1 MAVHAHGGN
10 TARRWTA
17 RTAWSGARRG
27 KTAALCWMDRPVDH
41 HSSDLVRRVVSV
53 EGEAVMGRAGIL
65 YLYAARAAR
74 GFGDGFA
81 AIILPA
87 YLLEIGFNPFQI
99 GLVATAALLGSAAT
113 TLVDGFLAPR
123 CDLRTLLLAC
133 AALMVVTGIAIPS
146 VQHLA
151 FIAVVAFIGTIN
163 PTTGDIG
170 VHVPLEQAALA
181 HGASDKER
189 THVFARYSLIGALSI
204 AAGALAAGAPDLLVS
219 FGAGRIGAL
228 QAMFYAYAALGLVGA
243 WFYSRLPRAEV
254 KEETAPQA
262 TALGPSRRTVY
273 KLAALFSLDSF
284 AGGFT
289 VQSLMALWLFER
301 FDLSLAAASA
311 FFFWSNVL
319 TAFSYPVAA
328 RLGKRFGLVNTMVFT
343 HIPSSV
349 CLILAAF
356 SPSLT
361 MVLALLL
368 VRSALSQMDVPTRTS
383 YVMAVVTPAERTAA
397 ASVTAVP
404 RSLASAV
411 SPALSGALLSTAF
424 AGLPLIVCGV
434 LKIVYDL
441 SLLFSFRHIKPP
453 EEKEA
458 PR

>member
-1 MAVHAHGGN
+1 MAQLQHPY
-10 TARRWTA
+10 
-17 RTAWSGARRG
+17 RG
-27 KTAALCWMDRPVDH
+27 VL
-41 HSSDLVRRVVSV
+41 
-53 EGEAVMGRAGIL
+53 EGLRLAERADVL
-65 YLYAARAAR
+65 NLYAARAAR

-87 YLLEIGFNPFQI
+87 YLLEIGFDPFQI
-99 GLVATAALLGSAAT
+99 GLVAAAALLGSAVT
-113 TLVDGFLAPR
+113 TLAVGFLAPR
-123 CDLRTLLLAC
+123 YPLRTLLLAC
-133 AALMVVTGIAIPS
+133 AALMVLTGIAIPS
-146 VQHLA
+146 LQHLV
-151 FIAVVAFIGTIN
+151 FIALVAFIGTMN
-163 PTTGDIG
+163 PDPGIG

-181 HGASDKER
+181 QRASDAER
-189 THVFARYSLIGALSI
+189 THIFARYSLIGAISI

-219 FGAGRIGAL
+219 FGMGRIGGL
-228 QAMFYAYAALGLVGA
+228 QAMFYLYAALGLIGA
-243 WFYSRLPRAEV
+243 LFYSRLPRAEV
-254 KEETAPQA
+254 KETAQQA

-273 KLAALFSLDSF
+273 KLAALFSLDAF

-301 FDLSLAAASA
+301 FDLSLGAASA

-328 RLGKRFGLVNTMVFT
+328 RLGTRFGLVNTMVFT

-356 SPSLT
+356 SSNLT
-361 MVLALLL
+361 IVLALLL

-404 RSLASAV
+404 RSLASSI
-411 SPALSGALLSTAF
+411 SPAISGALLSTAF
-424 AGLPLIVCGV
+424 AGLPLVICGV

-441 SLLFSFRHIKPP
+441 SLLLSFRHIKPP
-453 EEKEA
+453 EEQEGSQ
-458 PR
+458 

>member
-1 MAVHAHGGN
+1 MAQWEFN
-10 TARRWTA
+10 R
-17 RTAWSGARRG
+17 S
-27 KTAALCWMDRPVDH
+27 AALLERLGVAARAD
-41 HSSDLVRRVVSV
+41 VVS
-53 EGEAVMGRAGIL
+53 
-65 YLYAARAAR
+65 LYAARAAR

-99 GLVATAALLGSAAT
+99 GVVATAALLGSAAT
-113 TLVDGFLAPR
+113 TLVVGFLAPR
-123 CDLRTLLLAC
+123 YDLRTLLLAC

-181 HGASDKER
+181 HRASDKER

-204 AAGALAAGAPDLLVS
+204 AGGALAAGAPDLLVS
-219 FGAGRIGAL
+219 RGMSRIGAL
-228 QAMFYAYAALGLVGA
+228 QAMFYVYAALGLIGA
-243 WFYSRLPRAEV
+243 LFYSRLPRAEI
-254 KEETAPQA
+254 KEAAPQA

-356 SPSLT
+356 SPNLT
-361 MVLALLL
+361 IVLALLL

-434 LKIVYDL
+434 LKIAYDL
-441 SLLFSFRHIKPP
+441 SLLLSFRHIKPP

-458 PR
+458 PH

>member
-1 MAVHAHGGN
+1 MAQWEFN
-10 TARRWTA
+10 
-17 RTAWSGARRG
+17 RG
-27 KTAALCWMDRPVDH
+27 AALLERLGVAGQAD
-41 HSSDLVRRVVSV
+41 VVN
-53 EGEAVMGRAGIL
+53 
-65 YLYAARAAR
+65 LYAARAAR

-87 YLLEIGFNPFQI
+87 YLLEIGFDPFQI

-113 TLVDGFLAPR
+113 TLAIGFLAPR
-123 CDLRTLLLAC
+123 YHLRTLLLAC

-146 VQHLA
+146 FQHFV
-151 FIAVVAFIGTIN
+151 FIAAIAFIGTMN

-181 HGASDKER
+181 HGVSDHDR

-204 AAGALAAGAPDLLVS
+204 AAGALAAGVPDLLVS
-219 FGAGRIGAL
+219 LGMDRIGAL
-228 QAMFYAYAALGLVGA
+228 QAMFYVYAALGLVGA
-243 WFYSRLPRAEV
+243 LFYSRLPRAEV
-254 KEETAPQA
+254 KETAPRT

-319 TAFSYPVAA
+319 TALSYPVAA
-328 RLGKRFGLVNTMVFT
+328 RLGRRFGLVNTMVFT

-361 MVLALLL
+361 VVLALLL

-404 RSLASAV
+404 RSLASAI
-411 SPALSGALLSTAF
+411 SPALSGALLSTSF

-434 LKIVYDL
+434 LKIAYDL

-453 EEKEA
+453 EEKDA

>member
-1 MAVHAHGGN
+1 MRMPDFN
-10 TARRWTA
+10 R
-17 RTAWSGARRG
+17 GAG
-27 KTAALCWMDRPVDH
+27 VLEG
-41 HSSDLVRRVVSV
+41 LGVRRPSNVF
-53 EGEAVMGRAGIL
+53 

-81 AIILPA
+81 AIVLPA
-87 YLLEIGFNPFQI
+87 YLLEIGFDPFQI

-113 TLVDGFLAPR
+113 TLTIGFLAPR
-123 CDLRTLLLAC
+123 YDLRTLLLAC
-133 AALMVVTGIAIPS
+133 AALMVATGVVLPNG
-146 VQHLA
+146 QHLI
-151 FIAVVAFIGTIN
+151 FIAAIAFIGTMN

-181 HGASDKER
+181 QQASDKER
-189 THVFARYSLIGALSI
+189 TRIFARYSLVGALSI
-204 AAGALAAGAPDLLVS
+204 AAGALAAGAPDLLAS
-219 FGAGRIGAL
+219 FGMDKTRAL
-228 QAMFYAYAALGLVGA
+228 QVMFYLYAALGLVGA
-243 WFYSRLPRAEV
+243 AFYAQLPHSKV
-254 KEETAPQA
+254 KEAEART
-262 TALGPSRRTVY
+262 TALGPSRKTVY

-284 AGGFT
+284 AGGFA

-301 FDLSLAAASA
+301 FGLSLAGASI

-328 RLGKRFGLVNTMVFT
+328 RLGTRFGLVNTMVFT
-343 HIPSSV
+343 HIPSSL

-356 SPSLT
+356 SPNLT
-361 MVLALLL
+361 IVLALLL

-404 RSLASAV
+404 RSLASSI
-411 SPALSGALLSTAF
+411 SPAMAGALLSTSF
-424 AGLPLIVCGV
+424 AGLPLVICGV

-453 EEKEA
+453 EEAAA
-458 PR
+458 P